1 MNKTQLLDEKLG
13 KQENF
18 SLSFEERIG
27 DMEEKI
33 FEQNK
38 LLQSLENSS
47 KDVLEIVEKELKVD
61 IRNSKEEL
69 RKQREYINHK
79 ACIVQFSTILLLL
92 SPARPCPHDPQVLHD
107 KDPSSARCRD
117 APFKVGTVTA

>member
-1 MNKTQLLDEKLG
+1 MNKTQSLDEKLG

-38 LLQSLENSS
+38 LLQSSENSS

-69 RKQREYINHK
+69 RKQRHVLMTHK
-79 ACIVQFSTILLLL
+79 SCMTKTRHQLDAVM
-92 SPARPCPHDPQVLHD
+92 LHL
-107 KDPSSARCRD
+107 KL
-117 APFKVGTVTA
+117 AP